1 MRRKKGQGQS
11 VLICRLLTSFFKFII
26 HSQDEEDPTLQV
38 TPALLK
44 SFTTAY
50 DLAAWRAVIRKHYK
64 DDEWRRQLAEMR
76 SRLRP
81 EDVRDIN
88 QTKLAKKAYTLLKKA
103 PHTKLTIHKFC
114 LVRDFL
120 IASLEFQN
128 GQRPGPFKT
137 ILLEDFQNAEI
148 DQNSGTRTIYVPQHK
163 TSTAGPAPIS
173 MSRSLSKKMETYLK
187 HVCTIFPL
195 PGQFLSITN
204 KGNPFPKGKI
214 G

>member
-1 MRRKKGQGQS
+1 MK
-11 VLICRLLTSFFKFII
+11 
-26 HSQDEEDPTLQV
+26 
-38 TPALLK
+38 
-44 SFTTAY
+44 
-50 DLAAWRAVIRKHYK
+50 
-64 DDEWRRQLAEMR
+64 

-88 QTKLAKKAYTLLKKA
+88 QTKPAKKVDALLKKA
-103 PHTKLTIHKFC
+103 PYTKLTNHQFC

-120 IASLEFQN
+120 VASLEFQN
-128 GQRPGPFKT
+128 GQRPGPFH
-137 ILLEDFQNAEI
+137 LVGGLQDAEI
-148 DQNSGTRTIYVPQHK
+148 DQNSGTRTIYAPQHK

-187 HVCTIFPL
+187 HVHTIFPL
-195 PGQFLSITN
+195 PGQFLFITN